1 MYEGTQC
8 LRLLEW
14 QMIFVASANNIT
26 LQGFL
31 SILVVSAEI
40 KSEPEMKWKPPN
52 FPAGNCSF
60 FKIRVG

>member
-8 LRLLEW
+8 LQLLEW

-40 KSEPEMKWKPPN
+40 KSEPEMT
-52 FPAGNCSF
+52 F
-60 FKIRVG
+60 